1 VAATASSVASPR
13 EQAIAAA
20 ARDLVET
27 RGVEGLTMR
36 AVAEQLGIRAPSL
49 YKHVQGKA
57 DLELAVMVSA
67 LEELAAALEAAAGGG
82 LLAIGRAYR
91 DFALAHPGP
100 YRLLTAV
107 PLPRERLP
115 AGLEERTARPLVEAL
130 GGDEHQ
136 ARAAWAFAH
145 GMVDLE
151 LAGRF
156 PPGADLDAAW
166 TAGLRAFAG

>member
-1 VAATASSVASPR
+1 MPPDEVSPR

-20 ARDLVET
+20 ARELVET
-27 RGVEGLTMR
+27 KGVEGLTMR

-67 LEELAAALEAAAGGG
+67 LEELAAALEAAAGDG
-82 LLAIGRAYR
+82 LPAVGQAYR
-91 DFALAHPGP
+91 RFALAHPGP
-100 YRLLTAV
+100 YRLLTAR

-115 AGLEERTARPLVEAL
+115 AGLEERTAQPLVDAL
-130 GGDEHQ
+130 GGDEHR

-166 TAGLRAFAG
+166 ATGLQAFQVPG